1 MSQVCSTFLNA
12 LNQVNFFFLS
22 FYISFSYRFIWRYEK
37 LLDFILR
44 FLAMTMTEQAHH
56 CSSGLTKPFADERAL
71 LWRLMR
77 GGCNIASNAPSLISS
92 NASYM
97 QF

>member
-1 MSQVCSTFLNA
+1 MSQVCSTFFNA

-22 FYISFSYRFIWRYEK
+22 FYISFSYMFIWRYEK

-56 CSSGLTKPFADERAL
+56 CSSGLTKTFVFLRPIH
-71 LWRLMR
+71 
-77 GGCNIASNAPSLISS
+77 CIS
-92 NASYM
+92 
-97 QF
+97 FVVIKR

>member
-56 CSSGLTKPFADERAL
+56 
-71 LWRLMR
+71 
-77 GGCNIASNAPSLISS
+77 
-92 NASYM
+92 
-97 QF
+97 

>member
-44 FLAMTMTEQAHH
+44 FLAMAMTEQAHH
-56 CSSGLTKPFADERAL
+56 CSSGLTKTFVFLRPIHCISFAVIKR
-71 LWRLMR
+71 
-77 GGCNIASNAPSLISS
+77 
-92 NASYM
+92 
-97 QF
+97 

>member
-37 LLDFILR
+37 LFVFLRPIHCISFVVIIFIPYDYGKS
-44 FLAMTMTEQAHH
+44 F
-56 CSSGLTKPFADERAL
+56 CDEHMSRL
-71 LWRLMR
+71 LQ
-77 GGCNIASNAPSLISS
+77 GEGHAQGPSKFY
-92 NASYM
+92 AC
-97 QF
+97 